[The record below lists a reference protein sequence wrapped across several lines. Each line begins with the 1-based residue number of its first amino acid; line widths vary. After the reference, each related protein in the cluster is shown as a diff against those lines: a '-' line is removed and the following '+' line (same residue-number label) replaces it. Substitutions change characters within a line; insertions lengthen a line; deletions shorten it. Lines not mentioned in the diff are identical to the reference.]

1 MTSEVTEFVLE
12 RVSSTP
18 GLIGLLLVGS
28 AARGE
33 MQKNSDWDFVAVIS
47 DDVPWPKPFRD
58 GGRETFAAPDGRQV
72 EVAHRTDGSLRR
84 RMAEQA
90 ALGFKP
96 FAEMLAE
103 GLPVG
108 EMSDTVRVLQSEAR
122 EVLSKAP
129 DALPAGD
136 LSWRCYEI
144 WNQLKDVDDCLD
156 DPLTSFYLSQLA
168 FWNMVTLFIRLS
180 GGWLARPKAVFA
192 QVEEFGP
199 QFHEMCDRFAAAATP
214 QDRYEV
220 LRAIMDD
227 LAQRFGVTF
236 DAYYTSPAEE
246 RSAMSRHAL

>member
-1 MTSEVTEFVLE
+1 VTSKITEFVRE
-12 RVSSTP
+12 RVASTP

-58 GGRETFAAPDGRQV
+58 GGRETFAAADGRQV
-72 EVAHRTDGSLRR
+72 EVAYRTAGSLRR

-90 ALGFKP
+90 VLGFKP

-108 EMSDTVRVLQSEAR
+108 EVSDTVRALQSDAR

-129 DALPAGD
+129 DPLPASE
-136 LSWRCYEI
+136 LAWRCYEI
-144 WNQLKDVDDCLD
+144 WNQLKDVGDCLD

-168 FWNMVTLFIRLS
+168 FGNMVTLFIRLS
-180 GGWLARPKAVFA
+180 GDWLPRPKAVFG
-192 QVEEFGP
+192 QVEQLDSEFHG
-199 QFHEMCDRFAAAATP
+199 MCGRFAAAASP
-214 QDRYEV
+214 HGRYEV
-220 LRAIMDD
+220 LCAIMEY
-227 LAQRFGVTF
+227 LAQCFGLTF
-236 DAYYTSPAEE
+236 DAYYMSPAEE
-246 RSAMSRHAL
+246 RSAPPPPAL

>member
-1 MTSEVTEFVLE
+1 MTDVTEFVRW
-12 RVSSTP
+12 RVASTP
-18 GLIGLLLVGS
+18 GLIDLLLVGS

-72 EVAHRTDGSLRR
+72 EVAYRTVGSLQR

-90 ALGFKP
+90 ALGLKP

-103 GLPVG
+103 GLPIG
-108 EMSDTVRVLQSEAR
+108 EMSDSVRVIQSEAR
-122 EVLSKAP
+122 GILSKAP
-129 DALPAGD
+129 DPLPAGD

-144 WNQLKDVDDCLD
+144 WNQLKDVEDCLD

-192 QVEEFGP
+192 QVKGLDAGL
-199 QFHEMCDRFAAAATP
+199 HGMCGRFAAATTP
-214 QDRYEV
+214 QDRYEI
-220 LRAIMDD
+220 LCAMMDD
-227 LAQRFGVTF
+227 LSRRFSLTF
-236 DAYYTSPAEE
+236 DAYYTSEPEE
-246 RSAMSRHAL
+246 RSGMSRHAL

>member
-1 MTSEVTEFVLE
+1 MISEVTEFVLE

-47 DDVPWPKPFRD
+47 DAVPWPKPFRD

-72 EVAHRTDGSLRR
+72 EVAYRTADSLQCRI
-84 RMAEQA
+84 AEQA
-90 ALGFKP
+90 ALGFGP

-108 EMSDTVRVLQSEAR
+108 EMSDTIRALQSAAR

-129 DALPAGD
+129 DPLPAGE
-136 LSWRCYEI
+136 LPWRCYEI
-144 WNQLKDVDDCLD
+144 WNQLKDVEDCLD

-168 FWNMVTLFIRLS
+168 FWNMVTLFIRLK

-192 QVEEFGP
+192 QVKGLDAG
-199 QFHEMCDRFAAAATP
+199 FHGMCDRFAEATSP
-214 QDRYEV
+214 QDRYEI
-220 LRAIMDD
+220 LCAMMLD
-227 LAQRFGVTF
+227 LSRRFSLTF
-236 DAYYTSPAEE
+236 DAYYTSTAEE
-246 RSAMSRHAL
+246 RSGMSRHPL